1 MKTLVLDTSTPY
13 LVMGILDQDQCLAS
27 SVRRLERQH
36 AEQLLPTLEALLK
49 QTQSALEDIQ
59 EIIFSHGPGS
69 FTGIRLALTMVK
81 TLGLTQTI
89 DVYAIPSLYFLALP
103 NHKVVATMD
112 ARGHRYYVA
121 MMDGYHMIQAP
132 HILDEATLEA
142 WLIEHPEW
150 KKRSLETAFHEPKT
164 LFEAAYHAKQHFPKV
179 TSLGTLVPM
188 YLKDIQ

>member
-13 LVMGILDQDQCLAS
+13 LVMGILHHDHCLAS
-27 SVRRLERQH
+27 SVRLLERQH
-36 AEQLLPTLEALLK
+36 AEQLLPTLQALLE
-49 QTQSALEDIQ
+49 QAQSSLEEIQ

-103 NHKVVATMD
+103 NQKVIATMD

-121 MMDGYHMIQAP
+121 ILDGYHMIQAP
-132 HILDEATLEA
+132 HIVDESSLEA
-142 WLIEHPEW
+142 RLIEDPEW
-150 KKRSLETAFHEPKT
+150 KKRSIETAFHEPKT
-164 LFEAAYHAKQHFPKV
+164 LFNAAYHAKQQFPKV